1 MIRAVLAF
9 AIAICLAVPGF
20 AATEIQE
27 VTSPG
32 GFKAWLVEE
41 GAVPFTALE
50 LRFTGGASLDRAG
63 KRGAIN
69 LMTATLE
76 EGAGDLDA
84 QAFSIARD
92 DLAASIRFGVSQD
105 ALSISARFLTENR
118 DEAIALIKLALTD
131 PRFDQEAIDRVR
143 RQIVSTL
150 RADETN
156 AYVMAGQTF
165 NAQVF
170 GDHPYGS
177 SPDGTVDSV
186 AALTR
191 DDLVQAFNDVVVAD
205 RVFVGAAGD
214 ISAEELAN
222 LMDELLGD
230 LPSGGAPLPNA
241 AKTRFSGGVT
251 LVPHDVPQSVVLF
264 GHGGLPRDDPDFFPA
279 FVLNEVFG
287 GSGLQ
292 SRLSLEVRNKRGL
305 TYGIGSQIV
314 NSDHADLVMGQ
325 FASANERVAEAIEV
339 VKQQWSLVAEEGI
352 TAEELEAAKTYLTG
366 AYPLRFD
373 SNASIAQILVGM
385 QQDGRKADYIQKRN
399 SMIEAVTLEDI
410 QRVARR
416 LYKPDDLRFVVVG
429 QPDDL
434 EPSD

>member
-1 MIRAVLAF
+1 MIRAVLAV

-41 GAVPFTALE
+41 DAVPFTALE

-118 DEAIALIKLALTD
+118 EEAIALIKLALTD

-186 AALTR
+186 EALTR

-230 LPSGGAPLPNA
+230 LPSGGAPLPSA

-251 LVPHDVPQSVVLF
+251 LVQHDVPQSVVLF

-287 GSGLQ
+287 GAGQQ

-305 TYGIGSQIV
+305 TYGIGSHIV

-325 FASANERVAEAIEV
+325 FASANDRVAEAIEV
-339 VKQQWSLVAEEGI
+339 VKQQWSLVVEEGI

-366 AYPLRFD
+366 AYPLLFD

-385 QQDGRKADYIQKRN
+385 QQDGRPIDYIQKRN
-399 SMIEAVTLEDI
+399 SMIEAVTLEDVR
-410 QRVARR
+410 RVARR

>member
-1 MIRAVLAF
+1 MIRAVLAV

-118 DEAIALIKLALTD
+118 EEAIALIKLALTD

-186 AALTR
+186 EALTR

-230 LPSGGAPLPNA
+230 LPSGGAPLPSA

-251 LVPHDVPQSVVLF
+251 LVQHDVPQSVVLF

-287 GSGLQ
+287 GAGQQ

-305 TYGIGSQIV
+305 TYGIGSHIV

-325 FASANERVAEAIEV
+325 FASANDRVAEAIEV
-339 VKQQWSLVAEEGI
+339 VKQQWSLVVEEGI

-366 AYPLRFD
+366 AYPLLFD

-385 QQDGRKADYIQKRN
+385 QQDGRPIDYIQKRN
-399 SMIEAVTLEDI
+399 SMIEAVTLEDVR
-410 QRVARR
+410 RVARR